1 MPASTSQTAS
11 IYLHGRLPQALSP
24 SQASASAQASA
35 QACASPASDLRLKPV
50 YEIPELN
57 ESQLQTA
64 LQELCRSH
72 DQLLKAQGAN
82 SKGKKSQNSG
92 SVLKGKS
99 PLEAAGGNAAIAAI
113 LERYQKRAQI
123 SCDQSLFA
131 DYSSVL
137 STLTSEPQDDLL
149 TQFFGSNSALNH
161 TIYLCT
167 ALSHVLGLALNHHEI
182 QCRPQPLDDKLFL
195 NTGELGAKLPL
206 WTLTFNLSACP
217 ECAPITGITVS
228 RLTFKPLRAAGAAAK
243 GAAPKPAASADCIS
257 STHTADPMF
266 CEALGVSISNNGG
279 PFKPLSQAL
288 LLDAESCFSDMLEGA
303 FNYQENYQ
311 EEDDTAP
318 APADAADVA
327 DAAEASEDA
336 ILSPALLQQQELK
349 PLLNA
354 LKYVLYFLT
363 HQDEVHSGSLEK
375 PHKDTPELKN
385 PNQVLSVAKLYE
397 RTVLEQHLQKSL
409 QQYVL

>member
-24 SQASASAQASA
+24 SRASASAQASA

-137 STLTSEPQDDLL
+137 STLTSEPQADLL

-228 RLTFKPLRAAGAAAK
+228 RLTFKPLRTTGAT
-243 GAAPKPAASADCIS
+243 PKTATSADCIS

-266 CEALGVSISNNGG
+266 CEALGVSISQNGG
-279 PFKPLSQAL
+279 PFKPLPQAL

-311 EEDDTAP
+311 EEEDDA
-318 APADAADVA
+318 ADAADA
-327 DAAEASEDA
+327 TAAAANAAAEDA

>member
-11 IYLHGRLPQALSP
+11 ISLQGRLPQALAP
-24 SQASASAQASA
+24 SQASASASA
-35 QACASPASDLRLKPV
+35 QSCASPTSDLRLKPV
-50 YEIPELN
+50 YEIPELT

-72 DQLLKAQGAN
+72 DQLLKSQGGN

-137 STLTSEPQDDLL
+137 STLTTEPQADLL
-149 TQFFGSNSALNH
+149 TQFFGSNTALNH

-217 ECAPITGITVS
+217 ECAPITGITIS
-228 RLTFKPLRAAGAAAK
+228 RLTFKPLRSAN
-243 GAAPKPAASADCIS
+243 AAPKTASSADCIS

-266 CEALGVSISNNGG
+266 CEALGVSISQDGG
-279 PFKPLSQAL
+279 PFKPLPQAL

-303 FNYQENYQ
+303 FNYQE
-311 EEDDTAP
+311 EENNAP
-318 APADAADVA
+318 APADAADIA
-327 DAAEASEDA
+327 DATEASEDA

-375 PHKDTPELKN
+375 PQNDTPELKN

-397 RTVLEQHLQKSL
+397 RTVLEQHLRKPL

>member
-228 RLTFKPLRAAGAAAK
+228 RLTFKPLRTTGAT
-243 GAAPKPAASADCIS
+243 PKTATGADCIS

-266 CEALGVSISNNGG
+266 CEALGVSISQNGA
-279 PFKPLSQAL
+279 PFKPLPQAL
-288 LLDAESCFSDMLEGA
+288 LL
-303 FNYQENYQ
+303 
-311 EEDDTAP
+311 T
-318 APADAADVA
+318 
-327 DAAEASEDA
+327 
-336 ILSPALLQQQELK
+336 IRKRKTTLLTLLMPQL
-349 PLLNA
+349 PLLTR
-354 LKYVLYFLT
+354 LPK
-363 HQDEVHSGSLEK
+363 
-375 PHKDTPELKN
+375 TP
-385 PNQVLSVAKLYE
+385 S
-397 RTVLEQHLQKSL
+397 
-409 QQYVL
+409 

>member
-228 RLTFKPLRAAGAAAK
+228 RLTFKPLRTTGAT
-243 GAAPKPAASADCIS
+243 PKTATSADCIS

-303 FNYQENYQ
+303 FNYQ

>member
-24 SQASASAQASA
+24 AQASAQASA

-57 ESQLQTA
+57 EAQLQTA

-131 DYSSVL
+131 DYSTVL

-228 RLTFKPLRAAGAAAK
+228 RLTFKPLRTTGAT
-243 GAAPKPAASADCIS
+243 PKTATGADCIS

-266 CEALGVSISNNGG
+266 CEALGVSISQNGA
-279 PFKPLSQAL
+279 PFKPLPQAL

-303 FNYQENYQ
+303 FNYQE
-311 EEDDTAP
+311 EEDDA
-318 APADAADVA
+318 ADAADA
-327 DAAEASEDA
+327 TAAAANAAAEDA

-397 RTVLEQHLQKSL
+397 RTVLEQHLQKPL

>member
-24 SQASASAQASA
+24 AQASAQASA
-35 QACASPASDLRLKPV
+35 QACASPASDQRLKPV

-57 ESQLQTA
+57 EAQLQTA

-131 DYSSVL
+131 DYSTVL

-228 RLTFKPLRAAGAAAK
+228 RLTFKPLRTTGAT
-243 GAAPKPAASADCIS
+243 PKTATGADCIS

-266 CEALGVSISNNGG
+266 CEALGVSISQNGA
-279 PFKPLSQAL
+279 PFKPLPQAL

-303 FNYQENYQ
+303 FNYQE
-311 EEDDTAP
+311 EEDDA
-318 APADAADVA
+318 ADAADA
-327 DAAEASEDA
+327 TAAAANAAAEDA

-397 RTVLEQHLQKSL
+397 RTVLEQHLQKPL